1 MTVKTRLIRYARDCI
16 SGKIISGKKH
26 IWACM
31 RFLQD
36 VERSE
41 NADCFFYWNEE
52 EAQKIIKWFRCLR
65 HSKGVLAGKPIE
77 LTAWQQFHLCQL
89 YGWRRKENGYKRFK
103 KSFVEV
109 ARKNAKS
116 QEEAGVAL
124 YEISVQATKNGEVYE
139 YYTAGVKRDQSK
151 VVFDE
156 AKLMLNNSP
165 LKKKFKITNIAIT
178 QIKTGSFIKTLSKQD
193 GKEGDG
199 SNPAGLIIDE
209 YHQHKTTEF
218 LDLALGSNTKEP
230 LLMIITTAGMDLT
243 YPCYTQE
250 YDYCGKVLN
259 PDIDITNDEYLIDIM
274 ELDAEDDINNEKNWY
289 KANPIRMTYKEGR
302 EKIRGDYEIAKIV
315 PEKMIAF
322 LTKMMNIWV
331 QQKKNGYMN
340 MAKWKACERKE
351 FPINIIGM
359 SVYVGFDM
367 SSKIDL
373 TSVAFVIPF
382 RNGRLD
388 ASGREMTEYIVI
400 THSFIP
406 NREKL
411 MERVFL
417 DKVPYDAWE
426 KEGFITITNTE
437 VVDQNVVMDYVLNFC
452 RENHLAIE
460 CLCFDP
466 ANAGKI
472 MLDMSNEG
480 YDGEEVYQS
489 HKSLNESTQNFRE
502 CVYMQAVH
510 YLYNP
515 VLNFAMSNAVIR
527 QNNGLIK
534 IDKDATKKKIDPV
547 DATLCGFKLAL
558 YHEFG
563 NTQQEYLDRFLEE
576 EW

>member
-1 MTVKTRLIRYARDCI
+1 MMVKSRLIRYARDCI

-41 NADCFFYWNEE
+41 NKDCSFYWDEE

-178 QIKTGSFIKTLSKQD
+178 HIKTGSFIKTLSKQD

-259 PDIDITNDEYLIDIM
+259 PDIDIKNDEYLIDIM

-382 RNGRLD
+382 RNGRL
-388 ASGREMTEYIVI
+388 
-400 THSFIP
+400 
-406 NREKL
+406 
-411 MERVFL
+411 VFEL
-417 DKVPYDAWE
+417 
-426 KEGFITITNTE
+426 
-437 VVDQNVVMDYVLNFC
+437 
-452 RENHLAIE
+452 
-460 CLCFDP
+460 
-466 ANAGKI
+466 
-472 MLDMSNEG
+472 
-480 YDGEEVYQS
+480 
-489 HKSLNESTQNFRE
+489 
-502 CVYMQAVH
+502 
-510 YLYNP
+510 
-515 VLNFAMSNAVIR
+515 
-527 QNNGLIK
+527 
-534 IDKDATKKKIDPV
+534 
-547 DATLCGFKLAL
+547 
-558 YHEFG
+558 
-563 NTQQEYLDRFLEE
+563 
-576 EW
+576 

>member
-1 MTVKTRLIRYARDCI
+1 MTLKRSLVTFD
-16 SGKIISGKKH
+16 GKDPPDQICKGLYKRQNNLRKKH

-41 NADCFFYWNEE
+41 NKDCSFYWDEE

-178 QIKTGSFIKTLSKQD
+178 HIKTGSFIKTLSKQD

-274 ELDAEDDINNEKNWY
+274 ELDAEDDINNEK
-289 KANPIRMTYKEGR
+289 TG
-302 EKIRGDYEIAKIV
+302 
-315 PEKMIAF
+315 
-322 LTKMMNIWV
+322 
-331 QQKKNGYMN
+331 
-340 MAKWKACERKE
+340 
-351 FPINIIGM
+351 
-359 SVYVGFDM
+359 
-367 SSKIDL
+367 
-373 TSVAFVIPF
+373 
-382 RNGRLD
+382 
-388 ASGREMTEYIVI
+388 
-400 THSFIP
+400 
-406 NREKL
+406 
-411 MERVFL
+411 
-417 DKVPYDAWE
+417 
-426 KEGFITITNTE
+426 
-437 VVDQNVVMDYVLNFC
+437 
-452 RENHLAIE
+452 
-460 CLCFDP
+460 
-466 ANAGKI
+466 
-472 MLDMSNEG
+472 
-480 YDGEEVYQS
+480 
-489 HKSLNESTQNFRE
+489 
-502 CVYMQAVH
+502 
-510 YLYNP
+510 
-515 VLNFAMSNAVIR
+515 
-527 QNNGLIK
+527 IK
-534 IDKDATKKKIDPV
+534 QI
-547 DATLCGFKLAL
+547 LS
-558 YHEFG
+558 E
-563 NTQQEYLDRFLEE
+563 
-576 EW
+576 